1 MRALMIV
8 EVEVAIQRREQI
20 RATGEV
26 AGINEF
32 VLQTAPQA
40 LDKNVVQGATSSVH
54 ADGDAALLQRRQKIG
69 RGELRPLIRIPDF
82 GLTETERSP
91 ERGQTEQLALP
102 LDAQAR
108 MLRIDP

>member
-1 MRALMIV
+1 MIV

-40 LDKNVVQGATSSVH
+40 LDENVVQGTAASIH
-54 ADGDAALLQRRQKIG
+54 ADGYAALLQRRQEIG